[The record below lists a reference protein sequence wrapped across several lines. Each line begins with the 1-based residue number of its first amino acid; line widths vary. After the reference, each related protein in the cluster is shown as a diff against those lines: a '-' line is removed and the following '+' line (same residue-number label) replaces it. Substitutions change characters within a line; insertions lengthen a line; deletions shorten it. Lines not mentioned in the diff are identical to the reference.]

1 MEQRRLIPLLV
12 FLFSLVML
20 WEAWLRHN
28 QPAPQPQAERP
39 VATQQGAGLGEVPQ
53 SQRAAVAP
61 VSGAIEE
68 AQARRMV
75 VETDRFTAEISERG
89 GDIVFLAFKDH
100 SAREDHSKPFILFD
114 DGRAGHVYRVQS
126 GLIGAGLPNHRS
138 QWQLPAEAVR
148 LAPGQDVLEVRLTA
162 QADDGALVTK
172 VLRFKRG
179 EYLVEVRHELANAGT
194 APIEASTYYQFL
206 RDGLPAEEHSLFG
219 VRTFTGPAIYTAES
233 KYKKIDFEDVL
244 KGKAEFPRLA
254 QDGWIA
260 MVQHYFVAAWLP
272 QEGVQREFY
281 VRPVE
286 GGLFQAGVILPLG
299 TVAPG
304 EAKEGSVRLYA
315 GPQTQ
320 SVLGTLAPG
329 FDLVVDYGW
338 FTVIAAPLFWVLSW
352 LYKLTGNW
360 GWAIVLVTVLLKA
373 IFYPLSAA
381 SYRSMAKMRALTPRL
396 QRLKELYGDDKARMQ
411 QEMMRIYQ
419 EEKVNPL
426 GGCLPILVQIPVFI
440 ALYWVLLNSV
450 EMRQAPWILWIQD
463 LSMRDPYFVLPI
475 LMGASMFVQMKL
487 NPQPVDPMQAK
498 LMLAMPIVF
507 TVMFLWFPAGLVLY
521 WLTNNVLSIAQQWLI
536 TRQIEAGGK
545 ASK

>member
-1 MEQRRLIPLLV
+1 
-12 FLFSLVML
+12 
-20 WEAWLRHN
+20 
-28 QPAPQPQAERP
+28 
-39 VATQQGAGLGEVPQ
+39 
-53 SQRAAVAP
+53 
-61 VSGAIEE
+61 
-68 AQARRMV
+68 
-75 VETDRFTAEISERG
+75 
-89 GDIVFLAFKDH
+89 
-100 SAREDHSKPFILFD
+100 
-114 DGRAGHVYRVQS
+114 
-126 GLIGAGLPNHRS
+126 
-138 QWQLPAEAVR
+138 
-148 LAPGQDVLEVRLTA
+148 
-162 QADDGALVTK
+162 
-172 VLRFKRG
+172 
-179 EYLVEVRHELANAGT
+179 
-194 APIEASTYYQFL
+194 
-206 RDGLPAEEHSLFG
+206 
-219 VRTFTGPAIYTAES
+219 
-233 KYKKIDFEDVL
+233 
-244 KGKAEFPRLA
+244 
-254 QDGWIA
+254 
-260 MVQHYFVAAWLP
+260 LP

-286 GGLFQAGVILPLG
+286 GGLFQMGVILPLG
-299 TVAPG
+299 AVAPG

-320 SVLGTLAPG
+320 SVLGSLAPG

-338 FTVIAAPLFWVLSW
+338 LTVIAAPLFWVLSW
-352 LYKLTGNW
+352 LHKLTGNW

-373 IFYPLSAA
+373 LFFPLSAA

-475 LMGASMFVQMKL
+475 LMGVSMLVQMKL

-507 TVMFLWFPAGLVLY
+507 TVMFLWFPSGLVLY
-521 WLTNNVLSIAQQWLI
+521 WLTNNVLSIAQQWWI
-536 TRQIEAGGK
+536 TRQIEAGK